1 MVVEKSLFS
10 YFSTKTPA
18 WDSRARKADSA
29 DPSQPDL
36 PDFWFFWFLDPDW
49 DSYVWRLPDWLDSD
63 KLCLCVLF

>member
-36 PDFWFFWFLDPDW
+36 PDFWLFWFLDPDW
-49 DSYVWRLPDWLDSD
+49 DS
-63 KLCLCVLF
+63 